1 MYFIFMAIDV
11 GRDLV
16 SMDFKFYSP
25 TEQIDRKM
33 LTGIVTRG
41 RGYKWFI
48 MGGLQTYLRRL

>member
-41 RGYKWFI
+41 RGYK
-48 MGGLQTYLRRL
+48 